1 MLMKELREVS
11 SPVTQLELS
20 LNCVGI
26 SCQNRA
32 YMKKML
38 FPFIPLFIL
47 GSALVVAAG
56 CAHQNSEVQ
65 NQEKNKEEYLTGSYI
80 PQSVD
85 RNGPVTNGKN
95 DVRVIDGSDI
105 DRSGGANVQ
114 QSLRQL
120 GVTH

>member
-1 MLMKELREVS
+1 MK
-11 SPVTQLELS
+11 
-20 LNCVGI
+20 
-26 SCQNRA
+26 RA
-32 YMKKML
+32 L
-38 FPFIPLFIL
+38 FPLIPLFIL
-47 GSALVVAAG
+47 GSVLVVAAG
-56 CAHQNSEVQ
+56 CAHQNSQVQ
-65 NQEKNKEEYLTGSYI
+65 NRENNNEEYLTGSYM

-95 DVRVIDGSDI
+95 DVRVIDRSDI